1 MDRPPTRHAWWWEPP
16 HKVSCL
22 GTAHVH
28 LWWLACIAVRRR
40 RPRRLL
46 HHTHET
52 LQSARGG
59 CSTINHGTHP
69 SPIDRHVVNHSSAT
83 PSQKLAVALA
93 CLPVAA
99 AFVAPAP
106 AGASVKVQETKADLE
121 ALAVKLNPVVGF
133 YDPLGLADADFWGR
147 GSEQCKNQ
155 IVMV

>member
-1 MDRPPTRHAWWWEPP
+1 MANDNRHCTPLRTTQIPKTSHVTRNT
-16 HKVSCL
+16 KS
-22 GTAHVH
+22 
-28 LWWLACIAVRRR
+28 
-40 RPRRLL
+40 PR
-46 HHTHET
+46 
-52 LQSARGG
+52 
-59 CSTINHGTHP
+59 
-69 SPIDRHVVNHSSAT
+69 
-83 PSQKLAVALA
+83 PSQKLTVALA

-155 IVMV
+155 IVMA

>member
-1 MDRPPTRHAWWWEPP
+1 MLCA
-16 HKVSCL
+16 
-22 GTAHVH
+22 A
-28 LWWLACIAVRRR
+28 A
-40 RPRRLL
+40 
-46 HHTHET
+46 
-52 LQSARGG
+52 ARGG
-59 CSTINHGTHP
+59 YSTLHTEPYCSTIHTQPYNHGTHP
-69 SPIDRHVVNHSSAT
+69 SPTDRHVVNNSPAT
-83 PSQKLAVALA
+83 PPQKLAVALA

-155 IVMV
+155 IVMA